1 MNYMFEVRAFVIT
14 HQGISKL
21 TLFLFF
27 IFITYK
33 NDVTRNELFAD
44 YLNRYLYK
52 ISQEL
57 EK

>member
-1 MNYMFEVRAFVIT
+1 MFEVRAFVIT